1 MREFACVNDRSTA
14 ALAADD
20 LAISPLNR
28 LPACVC
34 IATFHIILLVDLR
47 FPIARVGGGSA
58 RSFFNHRAAGS
69 APSRLLLSGTSYCCN
84 GEATAQRIQKYELV
98 VELAFCVI

>member
-1 MREFACVNDRSTA
+1 VFACVNHRATA
-14 ALAADD
+14 ARLADD

-47 FPIARVGGGSA
+47 FLIPRIGGGA
-58 RSFFNHRAAGS
+58 AYFFNHRAADS
-69 APSRLLLSGTSYCCN
+69 APCRLLLSDTPYCSN
-84 GEATAQRIQKYELV
+84 AEATAQRIQKYE
-98 VELAFCVI
+98 